1 MLWPLVWIC
10 HPTPPLHS
18 EKVMP
23 CSLQDNY
30 RKACEDAKEN
40 TDMPPTVLAIVSHC
54 SGPTC
59 PLTSV
64 HLSPSLPS
72 GACEQQRMLL
82 DEPARLSMWSW
93 ADPAFGWELAK
104 CCRRCSGPFGRGGMR
119 WWQRSRLQGVVKL
132 CSVHS
137 TLNGSSNLSNIKKP
151 SKSIMKTWNYP
162 FLSGNQLNRKK
173 KNYVTL
179 SLLQKVRLEEN
190 L

>member
-1 MLWPLVWIC
+1 MCGKRGGSPQHASQCKIHTGAKPNQTTSDPTADHCVLWALEAMLWPLVWIC

-93 ADPAFGWELAK
+93 ADPAFG
-104 CCRRCSGPFGRGGMR
+104 
-119 WWQRSRLQGVVKL
+119 
-132 CSVHS
+132 
-137 TLNGSSNLSNIKKP
+137 
-151 SKSIMKTWNYP
+151 
-162 FLSGNQLNRKK
+162 
-173 KNYVTL
+173 
-179 SLLQKVRLEEN
+179 
-190 L
+190 